1 MSRLENDQRRRD
13 ASLREYRQH
22 LEMIDT
28 ISRNGKTRTQ
38 REQEDRQAAIAHFQ
52 ELWAGWEMPS
62 GSGKSPSG
70 TGKAEEV
77 TLLVINAANGPA
89 QSSASKFGEC
99 LGKKCRKFL
108 PAEPERRRT
117 NFSSHYCSQNFCS
130 CQFQSL
136 ENAWERNTSLKR
148 LRVRSVRSPKLR

>member
-38 REQEDRQAAIAHFQ
+38 REQEDRQAAIAHFK
-52 ELWAGWEMPS
+52 ELWSGWEM
-62 GSGKSPSG
+62 PSG

-77 TLLVINAANGPA
+77 TCP
-89 QSSASKFGEC
+89 
-99 LGKKCRKFL
+99 
-108 PAEPERRRT
+108 
-117 NFSSHYCSQNFCS
+117 SHYCSQRFCF
-130 CQFQSL
+130 CGIQGL
-136 ENAWERNTSLKR
+136 ENAFSL
-148 LRVRSVRSPKLR
+148 LQPTVLLL